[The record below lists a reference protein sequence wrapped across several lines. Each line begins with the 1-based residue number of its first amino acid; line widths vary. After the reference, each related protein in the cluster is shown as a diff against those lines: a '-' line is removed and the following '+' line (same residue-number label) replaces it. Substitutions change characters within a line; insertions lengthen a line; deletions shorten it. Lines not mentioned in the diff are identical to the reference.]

1 MTLTVNIY
9 THPKQT
15 ALSHLNNIYT
25 ECLKGYIWFCV
36 FAESKP
42 ELGVKAGTLIPNTE
56 NLICF
61 WDIGSNSCT
70 TTLLKI
76 KNIWKT
82 IITLILYKYNNVHN
96 AIQASPS

>member
-61 WDIGSNSCT
+61 WDIGVMKNKQEWFMYHNSAENQKH
-70 TTLLKI
+70 LKD
-76 KNIWKT
+76 NHYT
-82 IITLILYKYNNVHN
+82 NSL
-96 AIQASPS
+96 

>member
-1 MTLTVNIY
+1 MKKLKNKTNKKHGKQTTKLQNKMTLTVNIY
-9 THPKQT
+9 THLKQT

-25 ECLKGYIWFCV
+25 ECLNGYIWFCV

-61 WDIGSNSCT
+61 
-70 TTLLKI
+70 
-76 KNIWKT
+76 
-82 IITLILYKYNNVHN
+82 
-96 AIQASPS
+96 